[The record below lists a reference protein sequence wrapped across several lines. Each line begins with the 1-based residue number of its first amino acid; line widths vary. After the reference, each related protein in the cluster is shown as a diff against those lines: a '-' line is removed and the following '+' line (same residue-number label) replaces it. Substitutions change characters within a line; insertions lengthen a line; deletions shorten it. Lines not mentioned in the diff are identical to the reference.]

1 MVGQSAYQDSAT
13 LSVDRSLD
21 DEAVA
26 QDNEEEDTEDSDCDI
41 SVVTKVGISRSLWI
55 LYSLAYMYSFEK

>member
-41 SVVTKVGISRSLWI
+41 SVVTKVGISRSL
-55 LYSLAYMYSFEK
+55 